1 MKKYIS
7 LTLAVLTLAVVL
19 VGSLAY
25 FTDRV
30 DASASA
36 TAGTLDL
43 VLSPISA
50 SHSTDMKPGYA
61 SRVTYTLTNAGN
73 KSADILE
80 TMVLSTSVAMTSAN
94 PEFMLYPASAVTLDG
109 TGKITAITGSPVPS
123 SLSADRKK
131 ITFDLTKTGSFV
143 LSGTNSGAGKNDAEI
158 EYNGSTAYP
167 NAKSG
172 SYILVFS
179 AAATNAFMN
188 LTLDMDYM
196 AQAKQHRNT
205 NEATWST
212 LQSSVSFAN
221 GTIQAVPAA

>member
-61 SRVTYTLTNAGN
+61 SNVTYTLTNAGT

-131 ITFDLTKTGSFV
+131 ITFDLTNAGSFV
-143 LSGTNSGAGKNDAEI
+143 LSGTNSAGKTDAEI

-172 SYILVFS
+172 SYVLVFS